1 MFKNQVR
8 GLIVIFLIL
17 AIIPF
22 IIFISHLFLNYKI
35 PILANQYNNVLT
47 VEIQNKDISKG
58 IYFIA
63 PGTTANQLMKLTG
76 TEFRSSEDFVLDN
89 GMKLII
95 YSDKAEKLS
104 WARIDNARRL
114 ALGMPID
121 LNSAMKDDLLL
132 IPGIGEITAQK
143 ILALRNKKVRF
154 KNIEELM
161 ETDGIKKKKFIKL
174 KKYLYLQK
182 QW

>member
-1 MFKNQVR
+1 M
-8 GLIVIFLIL
+8 FLIL

-22 IIFISHLFLNYKI
+22 IIFFSHLFLNHKI
-35 PILANQYNNVLT
+35 PILANRYDNVLT

-58 IYFIA
+58 IYFTA
-63 PGTTANQLMKLTG
+63 NGTTANQLLELTG

-95 YSDKAEKLS
+95 DSEKAEKVS

-121 LNSAMKDDLLL
+121 LNSAMKEDLLL

-143 ILALRNKKVRF
+143 ILSLRNKKVCF
-154 KNIEELM
+154 QNIEELM
-161 ETDGIKKKKFIKL
+161 ETDGIKEKKFNKL
-174 KKYLYLQK
+174 KQYLYLQK